1 MCYNLTAIM
10 TVLEQN
16 RLAAVPKKKQK
27 LLSLRMP
34 AKSDR
39 AIQGAM
45 IVLSVYGLLMI
56 ASASMG
62 LAVNNQRYLLLVV
75 LKQIVFLA
83 AGYYAMCFFAR
94 RFSLKYLQSSKF
106 PPLAIGMGFALMACL
121 VFPEVKGARAWI
133 RVPVSSVDI
142 SIQPSEFAKIM
153 TYLIIAAYCGDV
165 RTRYPRGRDI
175 WKRPLIFIFSYLIII
190 AAFQS
195 DAGSAAVIVLIAAF
209 CMLIP
214 ANKQLKPIQGLIAG
228 LLILGIV
235 FFLFLMTDQGVA
247 LIEKLP
253 LKEYQKNR
261 FLSSINPF
269 VDRYNTGYQLVN
281 GLISFASGGWTGLG
295 FGNSVRKYTNFPAAN
310 TDFILAIVVE
320 EMGLIGFLLIFIPYL
335 IIVIQLFRYA
345 MKMRSEKGRI
355 ILVGTALYLVI
366 HCLFNIGGVT
376 GLIPLTGVPLLM
388 ISSGGS
394 STLSFMSAIGI
405 AQAVISAY
413 RRKEIQ

>member
-121 VFPEVKGARAWI
+121 VFPEVNGARAWI

-269 VDRYNTGYQLVN
+269 IDRYNTGYQLVN
-281 GLISFASGGWTGLG
+281 GQLRSQIHELPGREYRLHSRNRRRGDGPDRL
-295 FGNSVRKYTNFPAAN
+295 PADLHPVSDHRHPAVPLC
-310 TDFILAIVVE
+310 DE
-320 EMGLIGFLLIFIPYL
+320 D
-335 IIVIQLFRYA
+335 
-345 MKMRSEKGRI
+345 EKREGQNHPGRHGI
-355 ILVGTALYLVI
+355 ILS
-366 HCLFNIGGVT
+366 H
-376 GLIPLTGVPLLM
+376 PLPV
-388 ISSGGS
+388 
-394 STLSFMSAIGI
+394 
-405 AQAVISAY
+405 
-413 RRKEIQ
+413 